1 MKISFEIMQGEFVRI
16 LKKHGF
22 TDERAQLC
30 ARLFAEASLD
40 GVYSHGINRFPF
52 FIDYIRRGI
61 VRVGSEPEIIEKFNS
76 FERWDGNLGP
86 GNLNAYHCMNRAIA
100 LAGEFGMGCVALKNT
115 NHWMRG
121 GTYGW
126 QAAEANC
133 LAICFTNTLPNM
145 PPWGG
150 LDKKVG
156 NNPLVIAVP
165 RKEGHIV
172 LDMAMSM
179 FSYGKL
185 DMYRKEHKQLPFPG
199 GFDTNGRLSTD
210 PDEIFSS
217 GRLLPIGYWKG
228 SGLAMMLDLL
238 AAILSGGDTT
248 SRLDHSGDEYG
259 VSQVFIVWSIETVH
273 AASVAESITS
283 EVVDFLHTA
292 EPAEEGGEIC
302 YPGERTI
309 RNRRDNLKNGIPVH
323 EDVWEKILAL

>member
-1 MKISFEIMQGEFVRI
+1 MRISFDTMKSEFVRV

-30 ARLFAEASLD
+30 AGLFAEASLD

-61 VRVGSEPEIIEKFNS
+61 VRVDSEPELIGKSGS

-86 GNLNAYHCMNRAIA
+86 GNLNAHHCMNRAIA

-165 RKEGHIV
+165 RPEGHIV

-185 DMYRKEHKQLPFPG
+185 DTYRKEHKQLPFPG

-217 GRLLPIGYWKG
+217 GRLLPMGYWKG
-228 SGLAMMLDLL
+228 SGLAMMLDLF
-238 AAILSGGDTT
+238 AAILSGGDPTA
-248 SRLDHSGDEYG
+248 RLDHSGDEYG
-259 VSQVFIVWSIETVH
+259 VSQVFITWSVENVQ
-273 AASVAESITS
+273 AASIAESITA
-283 EVVDFLHTA
+283 EVVDYLHTA
-292 EPAEEGGEIC
+292 KPAEKGGESC

-309 RNRRDNLKNGIPVH
+309 RNRQENLKNGIPVH

>member
-1 MKISFEIMQGEFVRI
+1 MHNEFVRI

-22 TDERAQLC
+22 TDERADLSPGK
-30 ARLFAEASLD
+30 RLFAEASLD
-40 GVYSHGINRFPF
+40 GVNSHGINRFPL
-52 FIDYIRRGI
+52 FIDYIQRGI
-61 VRVGSEPEIIEKFNS
+61 VQVGSEPELIEQIGS

-86 GNLNAYHCMNRAIA
+86 GNLNAYHCMNRAIT
-100 LAGEFGMGCVALKNT
+100 LAGEFGMGCVALRKT

-150 LDKKVG
+150 RDKKVG

-165 RKEGHIV
+165 RTDGHIV

-185 DMYRKEHKQLPFPG
+185 DTYRKENKQLPFPG
-199 GFDTNGRLSTD
+199 GFDTNGNLSTD
-210 PDEIFSS
+210 PNEIYRS
-217 GRLLPIGYWKG
+217 GRLLPMGYWKG

-238 AAILSGGDTT
+238 AAILSGGDPTP
-248 SRLDHSGDEYG
+248 RLDHSGDEYG
-259 VSQVFIVWSIETVH
+259 VSQVFTAWSIEKIN
-273 AASVAESITS
+273 AAPVAESITS

-292 EPAEEGGEIC
+292 ESAPLRQSASATSEKGGEIY
-302 YPGERTI
+302 YPGERTL
-309 RNRRDNLKNGIPVH
+309 RNRQDNRTNGIPVH
-323 EDVWEKILAL
+323 TAVWE